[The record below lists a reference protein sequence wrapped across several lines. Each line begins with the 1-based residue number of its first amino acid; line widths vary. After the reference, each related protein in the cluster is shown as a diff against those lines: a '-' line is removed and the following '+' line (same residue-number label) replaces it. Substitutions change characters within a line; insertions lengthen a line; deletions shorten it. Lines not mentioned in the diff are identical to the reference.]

1 MSKQAVVETHAHDSH
16 GHGDEDPM
24 SHVPPGSIWPL
35 FVAIALLILPFG
47 TLIQLGAL
55 KFDLSSLSP
64 KWHAAWDVPQ
74 AWGLPLLVIGGIA
87 LLFSLMGWAHQIIRE
102 KAISHDLRQQQSDL
116 KQFTFMFLVG
126 EFSVFGAIFGY
137 FYHRKIWDPA
147 FGPTPGLE
155 IGGAMVAYATF
166 ILIFSSVTCEVAHR
180 CLEHGRRGW
189 AKALLVTT
197 ILLGTIFLGFQ
208 AFEYGALIQRGF
220 TPAALADTPS
230 AAFCS
235 LFFSGTGFH
244 GLHVAIGLVMLF
256 MVLLRLE
263 AGHFQ
268 GSRHFSAIAASWY
281 WHFVDIVWV
290 MLFITIYVV
299 A

>member
-1 MSKQAVVETHAHDSH
+1 MSKQAVVDSHAHDSH

-35 FVAIALLILPFG
+35 LVGISLLILPFA
-47 TLIQLGAL
+47 TLIALGAL
-55 KFDLSSLSP
+55 QFDLSNLSP
-64 KWHAAWDVPQ
+64 DWRATWTVPKS
-74 AWGLPLLVIGGIA
+74 WGLPLLVIGGVA
-87 LLFSLMGWAHQIIRE
+87 LLFTLMGWAHQIIKE
-102 KAISHDLRQQQSDL
+102 KQISHDLAVQQKDL
-116 KQFTFMFLVG
+116 KQFTLMFLLG
-126 EFSVFGAIFGY
+126 EFSVFGAIFAY

-147 FGPTPGLE
+147 FSPPPGLT
-155 IGGAMVAYATF
+155 IGTATVAYATF
-166 ILIFSSVTCEVAHR
+166 ILIFSSATCEVAHR
-180 CLEHGRRGW
+180 CLEHGKRGW
-189 AKALLVTT
+189 AKALLVVT

-208 AFEYGALIQRGF
+208 AFEYGELVQRGF
-220 TPAALADTPS
+220 TPVALANTPS
-230 AAFCS
+230 ASFCS
-235 LFFSGTGFH
+235 VFFSGTGFH

-299 A
+299 G